1 MATTSLAQPAHPSTR
16 EARALE
22 LYRTRGHEIH
32 RFGTGLYR
40 VPSCSAGGYYTV
52 DYLEETCTCPDFLHG
67 RRENCKHLLAV
78 GILKASR
85 RSGVREVRTLRV
97 VAGDPFAYAAKRSGC
112 PSCFAGYVTL
122 TVEEDGQ
129 ERDEPVP
136 CRRCSR

>member
-1 MATTSLAQPAHPSTR
+1 MATTESSAPTHPSTR
-16 EARALE
+16 ELRALE
-22 LYRTRGHEIH
+22 LYRSRGDEIH

-40 VPSCSAGGYYTV
+40 VPSCSGGGYYTV
-52 DYLEETCTCPDFLHG
+52 DYLEETCTCPDHEI
-67 RRENCKHLLAV
+67 RRENCKHILCV

-97 VAGDPFAYAAKRSGC
+97 AAGDPFAYAAKRGGC

-129 ERDEPVP
+129 ERDEPAP

>member
-1 MATTSLAQPAHPSTR
+1 L
-16 EARALE
+16 
-22 LYRTRGHEIH
+22 
-32 RFGTGLYR
+32 
-40 VPSCSAGGYYTV
+40 
-52 DYLEETCTCPDFLHG
+52 ETCDCPDHA
-67 RRENCKHLLAV
+67 RRGSNCKHLLAV

-97 VAGDPFAYAAKRSGC
+97 VAGDPFAYAGKRGGC